1 MASATEVLGYVSDH
15 REDQLNPQLNP
26 LTCNLK
32 PAESP
37 DASHSESDDLPAS
50 HLFAAA
56 FAAAAE
62 SESMPNSVPRDQPL
76 HGDASPDESWANLVS
91 RLQAGDAGAMAELYQ
106 VFAKGIRFYLCR
118 QVGPQELDDRVH
130 DAFLVVVQSIKRGE
144 LRDPRRLMGFV
155 RTVVRRMV
163 AAQIDRDV
171 QGRRETIELENGD
184 RIPDQR
190 ANPEKNFILRQKVN
204 MIREILGKLS
214 DKDQEI
220 LRRFYVDEQ
229 HPDQICSE
237 MNLSITQFRLL
248 KSRAKARFGEEG
260 RKKLQPGTTIYE
272 DSVRT
277 FG

>member
-1 MASATEVLGYVSDH
+1 MESAAEVLGDLPHYGTDELNLQFNPTTGPIQMALAP
-15 REDQLNPQLNP
+15 EDVFDSPGPADEEAVGQLYSL
-26 LTCNLK
+26 
-32 PAESP
+32 A
-37 DASHSESDDLPAS
+37 SESGS
-50 HLFAAA
+50 T
-56 FAAAAE
+56 
-62 SESMPNSVPRDQPL
+62 
-76 HGDASPDESWANLVS
+76 DESWASLVS
-91 RLQAGDAGAMAELYQ
+91 RLQAGNAAAMAELYQ

-130 DAFLVVVQSIKRGE
+130 DAFLVVVQSIQRGE

-163 AAQIDRDV
+163 AAQIDREV
-171 QGRRETIELENGD
+171 QFRRDTIDLDHGD
-184 RIPDQR
+184 RIADQR
-190 ANPEKNFILRQKVN
+190 ANPEKSIIMRQKIN
-204 MIREILGKLS
+204 LIRDVLDKMS
-214 DKDQEI
+214 PKDQEI

-260 RKKLQPGTTIYE
+260 RKKLHPESTICE
-272 DSVRT
+272 ETVRT

>member
-1 MASATEVLGYVSDH
+1 MTGEPTSGDQSISADQHLYADSFDPA
-15 REDQLNPQLNP
+15 REGTVAGPV
-26 LTCNLK
+26 T
-32 PAESP
+32 
-37 DASHSESDDLPAS
+37 
-50 HLFAAA
+50 
-56 FAAAAE
+56 
-62 SESMPNSVPRDQPL
+62 
-76 HGDASPDESWANLVS
+76 DESWASLVS
-91 RLQAGDAGAMAELYQ
+91 RLQVGDAAAMAELYQ

-118 QVGPQELDDRVH
+118 QVGTQELDDRVH

-171 QGRRETIELENGD
+171 QTRRETIELDYND

-190 ANPEKNFILRQKVN
+190 ANPEKSFIMRQKIN
-204 MIREILGKLS
+204 LIREVLEKLS
-214 DKDQEI
+214 PRDQEI

-229 HPDQICSE
+229 HPEQICTE

-260 RKKLQPGTTIYE
+260 RKKLQTGATICE

>member
-1 MASATEVLGYVSDH
+1 MASATQVLGYLSHH
-15 REDQLNPQLNP
+15 REDQLNPMTGAVQP
-26 LTCNLK
+26 TR
-32 PAESP
+32 EP
-37 DASHSESDDLPAS
+37 DFADPQCHEAAVSDTFFSSENTP
-50 HLFAAA
+50 
-56 FAAAAE
+56 E
-62 SESMPNSVPRDQPL
+62 NVTT
-76 HGDASPDESWANLVS
+76 DESWAQLVA
-91 RLQAGDAGAMAELYQ
+91 RLQAGDAAAMTELYE

-171 QGRRETIELENGD
+171 QLRRETIELENGD
-184 RIPDQR
+184 RIADQR
-190 ANPEKNFILRQKVN
+190 ANPEKSFILRQKISL
-204 MIREILGKLS
+204 IREVLEKLS
-214 DKDQEI
+214 AKDQEI
-220 LRRFYVDEQ
+220 LRRFYVEEE

-260 RKKLQPGTTIYE
+260 RKKLLPGATICE
-272 DSVRT
+272 DSMRT
-277 FG
+277 LG